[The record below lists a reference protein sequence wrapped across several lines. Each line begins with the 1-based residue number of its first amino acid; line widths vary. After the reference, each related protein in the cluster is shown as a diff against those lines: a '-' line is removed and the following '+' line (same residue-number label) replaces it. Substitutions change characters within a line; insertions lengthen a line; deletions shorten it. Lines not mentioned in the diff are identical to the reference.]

1 VENLARFDWIDK
13 EWVPSQ
19 RATRTEPIPL
29 AAVVVMHMAMTTAAA
44 TAGRTSATR
53 APLSLR
59 DAAGRA
65 SIDRT
70 RRIHQHREDLLAM
83 RQAFGDSRLFE

>member
-1 VENLARFDWIDK
+1 VENLARFGWIDK
-13 EWVPSQ
+13 EWVPNQ
-19 RATRTEPIPL
+19 HATRTEPIPL
-29 AAVVVMHMAMTTAAA
+29 AAVVVMHMVMTAVA
-44 TAGRTSATR
+44 TAGRASATR

-59 DAAGRA
+59 GAAGRA

-70 RRIHQHREDLLAM
+70 RRIHQHRESLLAM